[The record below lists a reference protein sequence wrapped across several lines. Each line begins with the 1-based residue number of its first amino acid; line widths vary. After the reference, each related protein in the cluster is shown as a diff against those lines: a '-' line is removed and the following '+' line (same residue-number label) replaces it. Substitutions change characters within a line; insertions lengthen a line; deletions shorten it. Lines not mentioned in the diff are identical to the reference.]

1 MIRNRFVE
9 PFCREKYIMDK
20 KNLKPKIKIV
30 QLEAGISEPVCLYHQ
45 FWKDIRTTSDT
56 NELYEI
62 ARKSRDKGG

>member
-1 MIRNRFVE
+1 
-9 PFCREKYIMDK
+9 MDK